1 MHVAAAG
8 VELWVVEIYISLCDE
23 RVVDGRDEA
32 VDVREVLITPF
43 LVI

>member
-8 VELWVVEIYISLCDE
+8 VELWVVEIFFVM
-23 RVVDGRDEA
+23 RVVDGSDEA
-32 VDVREVLITPF
+32 VEVREVLITPF